1 MLFVYVT
8 LFTRQYTWA
17 PEWCAIYLQGTAVQL
32 TFVKYNFTYTTQFT
46 ALGLQGEASYW
57 FAGTIQT
64 SVRPSCPLQ
73 AVSQSKL

>member
-1 MLFVYVT
+1 MLVMYVT
-8 LFTRQYTWA
+8 LCTRQYSRA
-17 PEWCAIYLQGTAVQL
+17 PELCAIYLQGTAVEL

-64 SVRPSCPLQ
+64 SVRFSCPL
-73 AVSQSKL
+73 